1 MAKDKYESI
10 KLKNQ
15 LCFPIYLCAKE
26 IIKRYNVYLAEFDLT
41 YTQYVVMMYF
51 WEKGTSNQKE
61 LAKTLMIDPSTLT
74 PLLKKIEKKGYLK
87 RERAKDDERNLVIT
101 LTDKGE
107 ALKDKVLDIPEK
119 IRSCV
124 VLSDEEL
131 IQLDVLASKVL
142 LNLE

>member
-51 WEKGTSNQKE
+51 WEKGSSNQKE

-87 RERAKDDERNLVIT
+87 RERAKDDERNLIIT

-107 ALKDKVLDIPEK
+107 ALKDKVLDIPCK
-119 IRSCV
+119 IRGCV

-131 IQLDVLASKVL
+131 KQLDVLASKVL